1 MKRKRTLNIEALK
14 ASNEAGDIPL
24 KQEIKFFLPPGA
36 KLSDIYMDAQ
46 DLAQELKIG
55 KRVIYDLRREGK
67 LSYSTL
73 SISKGK
79 IFYFRQEIAAILHS
93 NTVPATNS
101 LSAPLKKRK

>member
-1 MKRKRTLNIEALK
+1 MKRKRAPNIEALK
-14 ASNEAGDIPL
+14 ASNETENVPL
-24 KQEIKFFLPPGA
+24 KQEIQFFLPPGA

-55 KRVIYDLRREGK
+55 KRVVYDLRRAGK
-67 LSYSTL
+67 LSFSTL
-73 SISKGK
+73 GISKGK